1 MSYKEFNKEKK
12 YWDDYYS
19 SHDNVHYPTSFSEF
33 CLENYLNRK
42 SRILE
47 LGCGNGR
54 DTFFFAEHGHNII
67 GIDSSEVAIK
77 SNNIR
82 SKELNLDNLMQF
94 FANDFTCD
102 LSQYGKVDAVYS
114 RFSFHTITEKEAQVV
129 IHNVY
134 HVLNKGGFFF
144 IECRTINDP
153 LFNLGKK
160 LSEFERYTDHYRRFI
175 DGTKFLHQIIKVGFQ
190 VRYFVED
197 RNFAKFHNENPVVA
211 RYVLT
216 KP

>member
-1 MSYKEFNKEKK
+1 MEKDVTKERN
-12 YWDDYYS
+12 YWNNYYS
-19 SHDNVHYPTSFSEF
+19 CHANVHYPTSFSEF
-33 CLENYLNRK
+33 CVNKYLNKK
-42 SRILE
+42 STILE

-54 DTFFFAEHGHNII
+54 DAFFFAEHGHNAI

-175 DGTKFLHQIIKVGFQ
+175 DGTKFLKQIINLGFQ
-190 VRYFVED
+190 VRLYVED
-197 RNFAKFHNENPVVA
+197 KDFAKFHNENPVVA